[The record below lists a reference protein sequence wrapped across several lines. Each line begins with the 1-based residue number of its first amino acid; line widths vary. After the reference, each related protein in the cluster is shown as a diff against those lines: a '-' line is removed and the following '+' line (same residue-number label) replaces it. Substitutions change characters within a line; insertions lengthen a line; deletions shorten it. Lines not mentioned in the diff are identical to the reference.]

1 MRSRQSLYAG
11 RSWQMTAVAE
21 RTRHRPT
28 SETYILLAST
38 LLALLGIF
46 TFFRARLGME
56 DPDALAARE
65 PDAGVSVAAASE
77 VESSDGVIEV
87 ITYQVKSGDT
97 LSTIA
102 AEFGTSVSSISY
114 INGITSPDRIAIGQS
129 LSLITNA
136 SGVVVTVSKGDT
148 LSSLVDRY
156 GVPMNVIIQVN
167 KITNP
172 DALYLG
178 QTLILPGATVSG
190 RPVSSV
196 SRMSSLRWPVQG
208 RVTSA
213 FGWRTQ
219 PVTKKSEL
227 HQGIDIAAPSGR
239 AVTSAAAGK
248 VTFSGWISGYG
259 NLVTVDHGSGIVTKY
274 AHLSKRS
281 VATGTSVSAGQT
293 IGLVGSTGLSTGPH
307 LHFEVRS
314 DSDPVNPRSYLP

>member
-1 MRSRQSLYAG
+1 MRSRQSLDAG
-11 RSWQMTAVAE
+11 RSWQTAAVAK
-21 RTRHRPT
+21 RTRHRPM

-38 LLALLGIF
+38 LLVLFGIF
-46 TFFRARLGME
+46 SFVRGRLGNQN
-56 DPDALAARE
+56 PDALSASE
-65 PDAGVSVAAASE
+65 PGAGVSVAAVSE

-87 ITYQVKSGDT
+87 VTYQVKSGDT
-97 LSTIA
+97 LSSIA
-102 AEFGTSVSSISY
+102 GEFGTSVSSISY
-114 INGITSPDRIAIGQS
+114 INGILSPDRIAVGQN

-136 SGVVVTVSKGDT
+136 SGVVVTVSKGNT
-148 LSSLVDRY
+148 LSSLADTY
-156 GVPMNVIIQVN
+156 GIPMDVIIQVN
-167 KITNP
+167 KLTDP
-172 DALYLG
+172 DALQVG

-190 RPVSSV
+190 RPISGV
-196 SRMSSLRWPVQG
+196 SRMSSIRWPVQG

-239 AVTSAAAGK
+239 AVTAAAAGK
-248 VTFSGWISGYG
+248 VIFSGWNGGYG

-281 VATGTSVSAGQT
+281 VAKGASVSAGQT

-307 LHFEVRS
+307 LHFEVRI
-314 DSDPVNPRSYLP
+314 DGDCANPRNYLP